1 MKYLILI
8 GLIIVVVLEYAVI
21 SIGKQADEDAERMY
35 REWEKKHD
43 RTDGTDDL

>member
-21 SIGKQADEDAERMY
+21 SIGKDADEEAERMY
-35 REWEKKHD
+35 E
-43 RTDGTDDL
+43 T